1 MRIQGTNKVITRIK
15 IEDIKRGDIFMAE
28 DNVKYNK
35 NHIQQG
41 KRPVIVV
48 SNNACN
54 KHSKVI
60 EVVPMTR
67 QVKNNLPTHVKIK
80 AVYESVAL
88 CEQIKS
94 ISKYDMTRYIR
105 TATQQEMIAIDNA
118 LKISLG
124 L

>member
-1 MRIQGTNKVITRIK
+1 MRIQGANKVITRIK
-15 IEDIKRGDIFMAE
+15 LEDIKRGDIFMAK
-28 DNVKYNK
+28 DNFKYN

-41 KRPVIVV
+41 SRPVIVV

-60 EVVPMTR
+60 EVVPMKR
-67 QVKNNLPTHVKIK
+67 QAKNNLPTHVSIK
-80 AVYESVAL
+80 AIYESIAL

-94 ISKYDMTRYIR
+94 INKYDMTRYIR
-105 TATQQEMIAIDNA
+105 TATQEEMTAIDNA